1 MIFKRLVAYKYT
13 IFGLAVLTALLITW
27 GLFSLRSA
35 NADDTLQVPNL
46 IARQQ
51 PSATAGD
58 VILPTGTASLLPS
71 TETPTRTPTVTG
83 PALIEARN
91 PDTNVRSG
99 PDISNDR
106 LGQIQPEERY
116 VVLGRRF
123 KWLQIQFPN
132 SPTGIGWVFEDVVN
146 IIGDAAL
153 IPEISLEGLPTTDP
167 VIAAQQET
175 LIAATLTPGGVLTL
189 TAASFITPEGLFTT
203 TQSVEEQGRT
213 LAPGEVLPTFTYPP
227 FTNTPPTITN
237 LQPSNG
243 SSSTSGDFAPAIPA
257 LGLIGLGLLGLI
269 IGIFRRL

>member
-1 MIFKRLVAYKYT
+1 MLFKKLVAYKYT
-13 IFGLAVLTALLITW
+13 ILGLAISTVLLMMW
-27 GLFSLRSA
+27 GLFSLQSV
-35 NADDTLQVPNL
+35 NADDTLQGPNS

-51 PSATAGD
+51 PSETAGD
-58 VILPTGTASLLPS
+58 VILPTGTASPLPS

-99 PDISNDR
+99 PDIGNDR

-132 SPTGIGWVFEDVVN
+132 SPTGFGWVFEDVVN
-146 IIGDAAL
+146 IIGDADQ
-153 IPEISLEGLPTTDP
+153 IPEISLEALPTTDP
-167 VIAAQQET
+167 IIAAQQET

-189 TAASFITPEGLFTT
+189 TAASFVTPEGLFTT

-227 FTNTPPTITN
+227 FTNTPVTISN
-237 LQPSNG
+237 LQPTDRT
-243 SSSTSGDFAPAIPA
+243 SSSSGDFAPAIPA